1 MYVIK
6 PVAVVTAYQRPA
18 IKRCTRGNRNRKQ
31 EISEAS
37 AYAHRSRERTRRGA
51 YIKAGVTAA
60 RAWTNRESVWSSAF
74 FFFSLFHSLFLP
86 LPPRGHT
93 DSPLSGHA
101 LCSHGLT
108 ARVGSRSRALRLQR
122 GMHARIAYSTMR
134 PDQPRSAALTPS
146 RPSPIKIDP
155 MNRTI
160 FRPEISR
167 FGIPFIF

>member
-1 MYVIK
+1 MHARESKSKTGDIGG
-6 PVAVVTAYQRPA
+6 
-18 IKRCTRGNRNRKQ
+18 IGLCT
-31 EISEAS
+31 SEPS
-37 AYAHRSRERTRRGA
+37 SRTGERTRRGA

-74 FFFSLFHSLFLP
+74 FFPLYFIHSFSPSL
-86 LPPRGHT
+86 HT

-134 PDQPRSAALTPS
+134 PDQPRSAAFTPS
-146 RPSPIKIDP
+146 RQIKIDP
-155 MNRTI
+155 MDRNITI
-160 FRPEISR
+160 SNLVYPLMFTVFHVSR
-167 FGIPFIF
+167 VSLTPWRRRDVARC